1 VEKLLKAKIIYILVS
16 LAIEYIIKA
25 WAEKV
30 DDESNSLNR
39 AGLETLQE
47 NKDVIKNTIREIV

>member
-1 VEKLLKAKIIYILVS
+1 MKAKIIYMLVS